1 MGAMNRSPTPT
12 ECMLQLFMCNQCL
25 FHEYMIFVLVHPHL
39 PPRAPTVGADL
50 SCPHITECTVWITV
64 YNQCFT
70 HVHPLWCVIAFIQFG
85 VNGRDKSVPYA
96 YGMYAAIVY
105 VQSMFTPRT
114 YDIYPRTPS
123 FTPTYTH
130 CREPIHRARISRNIW
145 CGLSTHTNVYLR
157 MPYILKCGSRAICTN
172 KMWWYYVSWMWQQ
185 SLLSA
190 HCFRANSA

>member
-1 MGAMNRSPTPT
+1 MRDCIYTIRC
-12 ECMLQLFMCNQCL
+12 E
-25 FHEYMIFVLVHPHL
+25 
-39 PPRAPTVGADL
+39 RAR
-50 SCPHITECTVWITV
+50 WI
-64 YNQCFT
+64 
-70 HVHPLWCVIAFIQFG
+70 G
-85 VNGRDKSVPYA
+85 PYA

-114 YDIYPRTPS
+114 YDIYPRTPIMICGCIYTIRHETGTMNRS
-123 FTPTYTH
+123 PTPTECVLQLFMCNQYLSTYTQRLHPRTPTYTH
-130 CREPIHRARISRNIW
+130 CREPIYRARISWNTR

-190 HCFRANSA
+190 HYFRANSA